1 MRALALII
9 LAAAIT
15 TCGDPPPDEG
25 AADPVEADLPV
36 AGTDT
41 AVEPI
46 VPLPVPIVLPM
57 EPEDVQAWVIERR
70 GEGPL
75 GVRDAG
81 VLLARMTVSE
91 GTSLQPL
98 RDGWKKDLQGILQ
111 TARIMQWRR
120 ETLWDS
126 LSRLS
131 PHVAMIEE
139 YTRPRQRWTST
150 LPAEGD
156 EAPSGW
162 TECAT
167 WYKAN
172 KRMHGLPKGCN
183 GVWEAGNKNWVIVR
197 DYAISL
203 VMSDEEPPQAV
214 QGYPTTWGGIMD
226 IWTYMERNPNACW
239 LPSPG
244 TAGYFFGKK
253 GVPGNVC
260 QEVPPRTLKKSR
272 VISARIMMQ
281 DIARMKAEEA
291 AGG

>member
-1 MRALALII
+1 MRKIAFTLLVLTVSTCAL
-9 LAAAIT
+9 
-15 TCGDPPPDEG
+15 
-25 AADPVEADLPV
+25 PVEAPTSNEPEPV
-36 AGTDT
+36 AVDIPDAGTPDEP
-41 AVEPI
+41 VE
-46 VPLPVPIVLPM
+46 IVLAL
-57 EPEDVQAWVIERR
+57 EPEDVQAFEIERR

-98 RDGWKKDLQGILQ
+98 REGWKLDLHGILQ
-111 TARIMQWRR
+111 VARITQFDR

-150 LPAEGD
+150 LPARGD

-162 TECAT
+162 AECTT
-167 WYKAN
+167 WYRAHG
-172 KRMHGLPKGCN
+172 RQHGLPKGCN
-183 GVWEAGNKNWVIVR
+183 GTWEAGHRNWVTIR

-203 VMSDEEPPQAV
+203 VLSDEEPPQSV

-226 IWTYMERNPNACW
+226 IHTYMERNPNACW
-239 LPSPG
+239 LSSPG
-244 TAGYFFGKK
+244 TAGYFFGKRD
-253 GVPGNVC
+253 VPGNEC
-260 QEVPPRTLKKSR
+260 QAVPERLIKKSKT
-272 VISARIMMQ
+272 IDARIMMRQ
-281 DIARMKAEEA
+281 YKRMSRR
-291 AGG
+291 GPDG